1 MIGTRWIAARAGFE
15 KRLRDDMADKVNVI
29 TIVGSLRKGSYNAAL
44 ARELPKCAPAGMS
57 ISAAPSWEKFPI
69 YNADDQNSTGFPAD
83 VTALSEAVRA
93 ADGVIF
99 VTPEYNYGIPGGLK
113 NAIDWVSRIK
123 DQPFKDKPVAIQ
135 SATGG
140 PMGGGRMQ
148 YQLRQAMVFLNAFT
162 FNTPEIFVGS
172 AHTKFNDKM
181 EFTDEA
187 GINFIKQQ
195 LAGFEA
201 MIRKFTGK

>member
-1 MIGTRWIAARAGFE
+1 MVE
-15 KRLRDDMADKVNVI
+15 QVNVI

-44 ARELPKCAPAGMS
+44 ARELPKFAPAGMS
-57 ISAAPSWEKFPI
+57 ISAAPPWEHFPI
-69 YNADDQNSTGFPAD
+69 YNADVQNSAGFPAD
-83 VTALSEAVRA
+83 VTALSDAVRKA
-93 ADGVIF
+93 HGVIF
-99 VTPEYNYGIPGGLK
+99 VTPEYNYSIPGGLK
-113 NAIDWVSRIK
+113 NAIDWISRVK
-123 DQPFKDKPVAIQ
+123 DQPFKDKAVLIQ

-140 PMGGGRMQ
+140 PMGGARMQ
-148 YQLRQAMVFLNAFT
+148 YHMRQAMVFLNAFT

-187 GINFIKQQ
+187 GIGFIKQQ

-201 MIRKFTGK
+201 MIRKLTGKH

>member
-1 MIGTRWIAARAGFE
+1 MT
-15 KRLRDDMADKVNVI
+15 DKLNVI

-44 ARELPKCAPAGMS
+44 ARELPKWQPAGMS
-57 ISAAPSWEKFPI
+57 ITASPSWASFPI
-69 YNADDQNSTGFPAD
+69 YNADDQNTTGFPKDVEVLAD
-83 VTALSEAVRA
+83 AIRK

-113 NAIDWVSRIK
+113 NAIDWVSRLK

-140 PMGGGRMQ
+140 PMGGARMQ
-148 YQLRQAMVFLNAFT
+148 YHMRQAMVFLNAFT
-162 FNTPEIFVGS
+162 FNTPEIFVGL

-187 GINFIKQQ
+187 GIKFITQQ
-195 LAGFEA
+195 LAGFETF
-201 MIRKFTGK
+201 IRKVSGK

>member
-1 MIGTRWIAARAGFE
+1 
-15 KRLRDDMADKVNVI
+15 MADKLNVI
-29 TIVGSLRKGSYNAAL
+29 TISGSLRKGSYNSAL
-44 ARELPKCAPAGMS
+44 ASQLPKWAPEGMS
-57 ISAAPSWEKFPI
+57 ITAAPAWADLPV
-69 YNADDQNSTGFPAD
+69 YNADVQNTSGFPAAA
-83 VTALSEAVRA
+83 TALADAIRA
-93 ADGVIF
+93 ADGVVI
-99 VTPEYNYGIPGGLK
+99 VSPEYNYGVPGGLK
-113 NAIDWVSRIK
+113 NAVDWLSRMK

-172 AHTKFNDKM
+172 AHTKFSDKM

-195 LAGFEA
+195 LAGFEVL
-201 MIRKFTGK
+201 IRKLTGK